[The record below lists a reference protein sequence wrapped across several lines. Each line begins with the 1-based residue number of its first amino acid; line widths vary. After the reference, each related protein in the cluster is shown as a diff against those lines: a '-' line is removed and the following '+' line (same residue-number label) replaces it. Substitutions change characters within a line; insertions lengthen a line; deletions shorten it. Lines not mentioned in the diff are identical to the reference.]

1 MKKKIINGIL
11 LVALLVFATSAFV
24 SCKDNDADSQTELS
38 GKIADLKNQI
48 DNLKKEVGPQGPQ
61 GEKGEQGP
69 KGDPGTPG
77 QNGNDGLTPFIG
89 DNGNWWIGTTDTGVK
104 AQGEPGTPGQNG
116 NDGLTPFIGDNGN
129 WWIGTTDTGVKAKGE
144 GSTYDDTAIWA
155 KIDELEDL
163 IDALQDQVDGLNFDN
178 LATQTWVEE
187 QIENIQLQINVLTE
201 LIQNLGYTP
210 ITGIEINKITNP
222 LFGLDTPLGIE
233 SKLLINLYGN
243 AKKDLYFFN
252 PVTGEREGVAP
263 AGKLSNNFAG
273 NIYVTV
279 NPFTTDFSGKIVT
292 LVNTAGQKVPVELSP
307 LQASDAVLTRTEG
320 GLYVISTAI
329 PEDYLDA
336 MEFNYIPE
344 DMEALKESIKSAIKE
359 RKKTEI
365 IDLATKIWDIFSS
378 NTFPLYQ
385 IEAAWN
391 DGSYKS
397 KADINAVSL
406 KPLSYDFDLA
416 DIAEYDDDA
425 VSALESL
432 EEYVVNVSTRT
443 QSTRKRIWNFLNRF
457 NKRIAEPILNN
468 VNWAIQPTLLIQ
480 EGENIIHPAVGDDPS
495 LFTRFKAGE
504 ITLMPTSWTAEI
516 VAPAYKKFVGVVAI
530 DGQAN
535 PEELAAIN
543 TGNLGKLIDG
553 NIQQTPLTIEA
564 GHVYQ
569 IQYTAIDYFGRVKN
583 LYYNIRGA
591 K

>member
-11 LVALLVFATSAFV
+11 LVALLVAASSAFV
-24 SCKDNDADSQTELS
+24 SCKDNDADSQTELL
-38 GKIADLKNQI
+38 GKIANLQSQI
-48 DNLKKEVGPQGPQ
+48 DNLKGIVGPQ
-61 GEKGEQGP
+61 GEKGEKGE
-69 KGDPGTPG
+69 KGDTGEKG
-77 QNGNDGLTPFIG
+77 EKG
-89 DNGNWWIGTTDTGVK
+89 DTGEK
-104 AQGEPGTPGQNG
+104 GEKGDTGEKGEKGDTGEKGEKGEQGEPGV
-116 NDGLTPFIGDNGN
+116 D
-129 WWIGTTDTGVKAKGE
+129 
-144 GSTYDDTAIWA
+144 GSTYDDTAIWE
-155 KIDELEDL
+155 KIEELEGL
-163 IDALQDQVDGLNFDN
+163 IDALQDQIDVLNIDD
-178 LATQTWVEE
+178 LEE
-187 QIENIQLQINVLTE
+187 QLDGIQSQIDDLGA
-201 LIQNLGYTP
+201 LIQALGYTA

-233 SKLLINLYGN
+233 SKLLINLYGS

-329 PEDYLDA
+329 PEEYLDA

-344 DMEALKESIKSAIKE
+344 DMEDLKETIKSAIKE
-359 RKKTEI
+359 RHKTEI
-365 IDLATKIWDIFSS
+365 IELANKIWDIFSG

-416 DIAEYDDDA
+416 DIAEYDEDN
-425 VSALESL
+425 VTALESL

-443 QSTRKRIWNFLNRF
+443 QSTRNKIWRFLNRF
-457 NKRIAEPILNN
+457 NKKIATPILNN

-480 EGENIIHPAVGDDPS
+480 EGENIIHPAVGNDPS

-516 VAPAYKKFVGVVAI
+516 VAPAFKKFVGVVAI

-553 NIQQTPLTIEA
+553 NIQQIPLTVEA